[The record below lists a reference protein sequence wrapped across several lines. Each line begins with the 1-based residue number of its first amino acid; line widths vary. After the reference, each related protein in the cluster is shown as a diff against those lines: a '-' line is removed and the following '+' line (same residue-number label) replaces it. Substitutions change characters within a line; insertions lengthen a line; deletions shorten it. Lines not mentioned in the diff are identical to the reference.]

1 MPKHKNEGFTALELV
16 AVVIIIIV
24 LATIAVPTLFG
35 SKGQANT
42 VRSRDAAA
50 ALNAA
55 EGNYYDYR
63 FKTGPALN
71 GGAAI
76 SDSYGTDVV
85 TRINNLTGGG
95 YIESAVNP
103 GDVQL
108 DTTTDPPTW
117 RPAYQ

>member
-16 AVVIIIIV
+16 AVVIVIVV

-50 ALNAA
+50 ALIAA

-63 FKTGPALN
+63 L
-71 GGAAI
+71 
-76 SDSYGTDVV
+76 
-85 TRINNLTGGG
+85 
-95 YIESAVNP
+95 
-103 GDVQL
+103 
-108 DTTTDPPTW
+108 
-117 RPAYQ
+117 RPAPR

>member
-1 MPKHKNEGFTALELV
+1 MAKHKNEGFTALELI
-16 AVVIIIIV
+16 AVVIIIVV

-35 SKGQANT
+35 TRGHANT

-71 GGAAI
+71 GGTAI
-76 SDSYGTDVV
+76 SDSYGTDAA
-85 TRINNLTGGG
+85 TRINNLTSGG

-103 GDVQL
+103 SDVQL
-108 DTTTDPPTW
+108 DTTTDPPAW
-117 RPAYQ
+117 RPTYQ